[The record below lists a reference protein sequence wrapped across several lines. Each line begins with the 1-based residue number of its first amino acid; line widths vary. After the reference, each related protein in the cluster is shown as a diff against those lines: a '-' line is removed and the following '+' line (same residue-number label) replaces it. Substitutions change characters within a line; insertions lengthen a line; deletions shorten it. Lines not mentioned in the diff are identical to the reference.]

1 MNLARALMNWH
12 GILGMEFWHE
22 IFLACNTG
30 MESLAWNFG
39 MEFFGMF
46 FACYPVRVLLTLV
59 PFSECFDLILQ

>member
-12 GILGMEFWHE
+12 GILGMEFWHG
-22 IFLACNTG
+22 II
-30 MESLAWNFG
+30 G

-59 PFSECFDLILQ
+59 PFSECFDLIFQ